1 MAPPPRLRRFHTS
14 RLPGL
19 WRTALPRIVWAGGL
33 PCVLVVVDRQHSRA
47 CADTQAHQLLLSR
60 SEKEPLM
67 KSLKKPG
74 AGLRWVHV
82 WPGRQKPSRALSSFS
97 LAWSARLHGSVR
109 RLASGN
115 RLSFSLHH
123 AQCSVRTS
131 VTSTLTRQRFLCQW
145 EKSVCLLSQPPR
157 NVRVRPPPT
166 YMTCIDEPLPPLLKI

>member
-1 MAPPPRLRRFHTS
+1 M
-14 RLPGL
+14 
-19 WRTALPRIVWAGGL
+19 PRIVRAGGL

-47 CADTQAHQLLLSR
+47 CADTQAHQRLLSR

-97 LAWSARLHGSVR
+97 LAWSARLRSSR
-109 RLASGN
+109 PAS
-115 RLSFSLHH
+115 LWKQTEFLPPSC
-123 AQCSVRTS
+123 AVSVRTTI
-131 VTSTLTRQRFLCQW
+131 TSTLTCQRFLCQW

-157 NVRVRPPPT
+157 NVRARSPP
-166 YMTCIDEPLPPLLKI
+166 I